1 MALQVVPTPGQWRTI
16 ASASFP
22 GAATVTISDVEA
34 SRIAILIEGV
44 SSSAGS
50 STLRLQFNGDTAS
63 NYYKFADTSANTSLV
78 IAQIG
83 TAASTFF
90 MSYIVEL
97 ADTTAPIKPLL
108 NGGANGS
115 GDSGGMWRN
124 TSKITSITLRSGAGN
139 FDAGTYTIL
148 GI

>member
-1 MALQVVPTPGQWRTI
+1 MTLQVIPTPGKWRTI

-22 GAATVTISDVEA
+22 GAATVTISNVEA
-34 SRIAILIEGV
+34 SRIAILVEGV

-50 STLRLQFNGDTAS
+50 STLALQFNEDTAS
-63 NYYKFADTSANTSLV
+63 NYYRFAQTSATTSLV

-83 TAASTFF
+83 TAASAYF

-97 ADTTAPIKPLL
+97 ADTTAPVKPLL
-108 NGGANGS
+108 NGGANGT

-124 TSKITSITLRSGAGN
+124 TSKITSITFRSTAGN

>member
-1 MALQVVPTPGQWRTI
+1 MTLQVIPTPGKWRTI
-16 ASASFP
+16 ASTSFP
-22 GAATVTISDVEA
+22 AAGDVTISNVEA

-44 SSSAGS
+44 SSSSGT
-50 STLRLQFNGDTAS
+50 STLGLQFNGDTAS
-63 NYYKFADTSANTSLV
+63 NYYRFANTSATTSLI

-83 TAASTFF
+83 TAASAYF

-97 ADTTAPIKPLL
+97 ADTTAPVKPLL
-108 NGGANGS
+108 NGGANGT

-124 TSKITSITLRSGAGN
+124 TSKITSITFRTSIGN

>member
-1 MALQVVPTPGQWRTI
+1 MTLQVVPTPGQWRTI
-16 ASASFP
+16 ASTSFP
-22 GAATVTISDVEA
+22 GAASVTISNVEA

-50 STLRLQFNGDTAS
+50 STLALQFNEDTAS
-63 NYYKFADTSANTSLV
+63 NYYKFASTGASTSLV

-83 TAASTFF
+83 TAASTYFA
-90 MSYIVEL
+90 SYIVEL
-97 ADTTAPIKPLL
+97 ANTTAPVKPLL
-108 NGGANGS
+108 NGGANGT

-124 TSKITSITLRSGAGN
+124 AAKITSITFRSTAGN

>member
-22 GAATVTISDVEA
+22 GASSVTISSVEA
-34 SRIAILIEGV
+34 SRIAILIQGV
-44 SSSAGS
+44 SASAGS
-50 STLRLQFNGDTAS
+50 STLALQFNGDTAS
-63 NYYKFADTSANTSLV
+63 NYYRFADTGASTSLV

-83 TAASTFF
+83 TAGSAYFS
-90 MSYIVEL
+90 SYIVEL
-97 ADTTAPIKPLL
+97 ADTTAPVKPLL

-124 TSKITSITLRSGAGN
+124 TAKITSITLRNTAGN